1 MCGIAGISLRPGVTV
16 DPARL
21 TAMRDALAHRGP
33 DGSGAWDAPGA
44 VLLHRR
50 LSIIDL
56 AGGAQ
61 PILTS
66 DGSAAIVANGEIYN
80 YRALQDELQ
89 RAGVALRTR
98 SDSEVALHLAR
109 RQGERFTERLRGMY
123 ALAVHDTRDGTTWLA
138 RDPFGVKPLYL
149 ARSEAGIAFASEP
162 QALAA
167 GGFVARGVRTELVPG
182 FLERQYV
189 PGGDCLWAGIERVL
203 PGETI
208 TLREGRIVA
217 RWRRRPLLEPV
228 RARDEPAA
236 LAELDRLIGEA
247 MALHLQSDV
256 PYAAFLSGGID
267 STIVVTAMARL
278 GERPRTYSVGFADPS
293 VPDERGAAERV
304 AQAVGAA
311 HVGIGFAAE
320 DFWAELP
327 AMAAAMD
334 DPVADYAC
342 LPVLALARRAA
353 AEVKVVLSGEGGDEI
368 FAGYGRYRARPL
380 ERLRGL
386 LGSGTRDALSPLQK
400 RQLADID
407 GWLPAD
413 LLTKLDRCLMT
424 HGIEGRVPL
433 LDDRLAAFG
442 FALPDRLKRRGRLGK
457 WLLRRWLETQQAP
470 IDPFARKRGFTVPIR
485 AWLAARR
492 AALFDWIDGQGSA
505 RELGIDA
512 ELAALR
518 QGPLDKKRAQ
528 RLFAILCLVMWHE
541 RHVRGSDACEALPHL
556 KIG

>member
-1 MCGIAGISLRPGVTV
+1 MCGIAGVSLRPGVTV

-21 TAMRDALAHRGP
+21 VRMRDALAHRGP
-33 DGSGAWDAPGA
+33 DGKGAWEAPGA

-50 LSIIDL
+50 LSIIDV

-61 PILTS
+61 PIVTS
-66 DGSAAIVANGEIYN
+66 DGTAAIVANGEIYN
-80 YRALQDELQ
+80 YRALQEELR
-89 RAGVALRTR
+89 RAGVDLRTR
-98 SDSEVALHLAR
+98 SDSEVALHRAR
-109 RQGERFTERLRGMY
+109 LDGERFAERLRGMY
-123 ALAVHDTRDGTTWLA
+123 ALAVHDARDGTTRLA
-138 RDPFGVKPLYL
+138 RDPFGIKPLYL
-149 ARSEAGIAFASEP
+149 ACGEEGVAFASEP

-167 GGFVARGVRTELVPG
+167 GSFVARSVRTGLVQG

-189 PGGDCLWAGIERVL
+189 PGEACLWAGIERVL

-208 TLREGRIVA
+208 TLREGRIVG
-217 RWRRRPLLEPV
+217 RWRRRPVLDP
-228 RARDEPAA
+228 AQPRDEATA

-247 MALHLQSDV
+247 TALHLQSEV

-278 GERPRTYSVGFADPS
+278 VERPRTYTVGFADPS
-293 VPDERGAAERV
+293 VPDERSEAERV
-304 AQAVGAA
+304 ARAVGAT
-311 HVGIGFAAE
+311 HVGIGFDAA

-353 AEVKVVLSGEGGDEI
+353 QDVKVVLSGEGGDEI

-386 LGSGTRDALSPLQK
+386 LAAGGRDGLTPLQE

-413 LLTKLDRCLMT
+413 LLTKLDRCLMA

-457 WLLRRWLETQQAP
+457 WLLRRWLETERAA
-470 IDPFARKRGFTVPIR
+470 IDPYARKRGFTVPIR
-485 AWLAARR
+485 AWLEQRR
-492 AALFDWIDGQGSA
+492 AGLTDWIDALGAASA
-505 RELGIDA
+505 LGIEQ
-512 ELAALR
+512 ELDGLR
-518 QGPLDKKRAQ
+518 RGPLDKKGAQ

-541 RHVRGSDACEALPHL
+541 RHIRGADGCDALPGI